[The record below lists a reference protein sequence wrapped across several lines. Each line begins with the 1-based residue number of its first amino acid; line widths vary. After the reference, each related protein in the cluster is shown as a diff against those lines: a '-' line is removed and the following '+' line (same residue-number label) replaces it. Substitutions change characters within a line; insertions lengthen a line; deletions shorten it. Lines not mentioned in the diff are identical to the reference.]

1 MKNFILYIFITI
13 ILGSCA
19 SNKTKKN
26 NSVEAYNYSSM
37 ENKTFFNTI
46 FKKSDFDALKITSKI
61 EVQNGKLIPNI
72 NATIYIENDQKVWMN
87 MSSLLHKD

>member
-37 ENKTFFNTI
+37 ENKTFFNAI
-46 FKKSDFDALKITSKI
+46 FKKSDFDALKITSKHKCHYLYRKRPKSMD
-61 EVQNGKLIPNI
+61 EYVIPI
-72 NATIYIENDQKVWMN
+72 F
-87 MSSLLHKD
+87 